1 MTDERAPEGAPEP
14 NAETTGATPAAE
26 DATSPTMP
34 AYTPPA
40 YTPPPVPPP
49 AMAQP
54 AMAQPAVAWA
64 PPPATAA
71 AKGKRTSLS
80 LAAGILLLILGILG
94 GLIAVLIITVG
105 REFATQF
112 NFANVPG
119 FEGGDPSEIVGS
131 VVTFVGIVL
140 LVFSTFYIIGGVG
153 VMRSANWGR
162 VIGIIVGILAT
173 LFWLASYAGS
183 GQVGSAPGRQGGEAF
198 ALVLIVVHVYIAL
211 VLLFFWRSRASSA

>member
-14 NAETTGATPAAE
+14 NAETMGATPAAE

>member
-1 MTDERAPEGAPEP
+1 
-14 NAETTGATPAAE
+14 
-26 DATSPTMP
+26 
-34 AYTPPA
+34 
-40 YTPPPVPPP
+40 
-49 AMAQP
+49 MAQP

-64 PPPATAA
+64 PPPATAP